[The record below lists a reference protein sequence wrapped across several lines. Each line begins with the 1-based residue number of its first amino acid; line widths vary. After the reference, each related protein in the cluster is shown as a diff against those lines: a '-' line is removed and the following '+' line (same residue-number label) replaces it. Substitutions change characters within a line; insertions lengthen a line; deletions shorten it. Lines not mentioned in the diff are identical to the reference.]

1 MTTFVVSNHK
11 TMLKM
16 KQVTLILLCLISLLT
31 GTAQTWDHDRLA
43 QHIVIDLWPD
53 GTPTDNGV
61 DYGHL
66 SPDNT
71 RDITPQMHI
80 FLPRG
85 SKGNPSRAVILCP
98 GGAYGGLAMYHEGFE
113 WCDYFTSQDIAA
125 IVLLYRLPHGHH
137 QVPSEDVYEAIR
149 LTQLHAAEWN
159 IDPSRIGIMGSSA
172 GGHLAATVATH
183 APASLRPA
191 FQILLY
197 PVITTDPSFTHSW
210 SCRNLMGEHP
220 SPELLANYS
229 NELQVSP
236 STPPAFIAASADDCD
251 VPLLNTSRYCDAL
264 VSHGITVN
272 VHIYPTGGHGWGIKP
287 SFKYH
292 SQLLQALRDWLES
305 F

>member
-1 MTTFVVSNHK
+1 MTKK
-11 TMLKM
+11 TALI
-16 KQVTLILLCLISLLT
+16 VAILLCCLRPAS
-31 GTAQTWDHDRLA
+31 GHTWDAQRLGA
-43 QHIVIDLWPD
+43 HTVLQLWPN
-53 GTPTDNGV
+53 GAPTDNGV
-61 DYGHL
+61 DYDHL

-71 RDITPQMHI
+71 RDISPQMHV
-80 FLPRG
+80 FLPSG
-85 SKGNPSRAVILCP
+85 SNGHATRAVIICP

-113 WCDYFTSQDIAA
+113 WCEYFTSQNIAA

-137 QVPSEDVYEAIR
+137 QVPAEDVYEAIDQ
-149 LTQLHAAEWN
+149 TQQHATEWN

-197 PVITTDPSFTHSW
+197 PVITTDPSFTHYW

-220 SPELLANYS
+220 SQELLASYS

-236 STPPAFIAASADDCD
+236 STPPAFIAASADDGD
-251 VPLLNTSRYCDAL
+251 VPVLNTARYYEAL
-264 VSHGITVN
+264 VSHGINAN

-292 SQLLQALRDWLES
+292 SQLLQALRDWLDS
-305 F
+305 IL